1 MTKDQSKQIVDQA
14 VQLANFESVTKEELP
29 SLRLVDLSGA
39 TNNFSRL
46 DFTVEEPTNEN
57 SCFMSYYQYG
67 RAYGAQSDRMDLL
80 NQVAMQFLQEPTF
93 DQLRTKE

>member
-1 MTKDQSKQIVDQA
+1 MLWFAYGNMTKDQSKQIVDQA

-46 DFTVEEPTNEN
+46 DFTV
-57 SCFMSYYQYG
+57 
-67 RAYGAQSDRMDLL
+67 
-80 NQVAMQFLQEPTF
+80 
-93 DQLRTKE
+93 